1 MWNLFCFPTKKETI
15 EAWAKMLEDFAKVSI
30 IALPV
35 VFFGKESLI
44 FKAFGIGGLI
54 LIAYCSL
61 IIAKYTREKMSEL
74 IIHFKV
80 LINSYGITSFIR
92 SVSQY
97 VGTLT
102 FPD

>member
-30 IALPV
+30 IALLV
-35 VFFGKESLI
+35 VFFGKEGLI

-74 IIHFKV
+74 IFKEENV
-80 LINSYGITSFIR
+80 
-92 SVSQY
+92 
-97 VGTLT
+97 
-102 FPD
+102 